1 MAENEEQGQAL
12 TDEEEQD
19 LSIMVDMAEEMID
32 DGGYEVVT
40 QALEQSKDPGQ
51 VIGQFMM
58 QLASQLGEEL
68 RNQGIDINP
77 KIMFAVGGWVE
88 EISDYLQDEYDVPR
102 DVMDRAEIYIGTSAQ
117 QMAQQQQQGAAP
129 QQQMAP
135 EQGGPVL
142 PQGAA

>member
-117 QMAQQQQQGAAP
+117 QMAQQQQQGAVP
-129 QQQMAP
+129 QEQMAP
-135 EQGGPVL
+135 EQGGLVL
-142 PQGAA
+142 PHGAA

>member
-40 QALEQSKDPGQ
+40 QAIEQSKDPGQ

-117 QMAQQQQQGAAP
+117 QMAQQQQQGAVP
-129 QQQMAP
+129 QEQMAP
-135 EQGGPVL
+135 EQGGLVL
-142 PQGAA
+142 PHGAA